1 MNTATRVPSVIASA
15 YGTIGGFLRPWF
27 LRGIPTIM
35 RNTFASVERRT
46 PCHAMIATEIIP
58 PAMQVLHTTRSTI
71 GQPTIA
77 PTAAISFMSPP
88 PTTPRRQNGRNN
100 PPAIASPRT
109 ESLSPSKSFSIK
121 AAPRPSAM
129 APSVSQLGILLAF
142 ISP

>member
-1 MNTATRVPSVIASA
+1 MKTATRVPSVIASA
-15 YGTIGGFLRPWF
+15 YGTIGGFLSPWF

-35 RNTFASVERRT
+35 RNTFASVDRRT
-46 PCHAMIATEIIP
+46 PFHAMIATDITP
-58 PAMQVLHTTRSTI
+58 PAMHVLQTTRSTI

-77 PTAAISFMSPP
+77 PTAAMSFMSPP

-109 ESLSPSKSFSIK
+109 ESLSPSKSPSMK
-121 AAPRPSAM
+121 AAPRPSAI
-129 APSVSQLGILLAF
+129 APSVSQFGIFLAL